1 MNDNRN
7 MILAIVLSALV
18 LIGWSLV
25 SDRLLPTAS
34 PQTVQV
40 ENGKAKPLP
49 QPTADPAADTPQAMR
64 GRAVVLARNAAGD
77 CRHAEPRRV
86 RSI

>member
-34 PQTVQV
+34 PPTAKV
-40 ENGKAKPLP
+40 ENGKLRPLP
-49 QPTADPAADTPQAMR
+49 QPAVCSGSRILDSSKRPIAIN
-64 GRAVVLARNAAGD
+64 GRS
-77 CRHAEPRRV
+77 PI
-86 RSI
+86 RSWTR

>member
-25 SDRLLPTAS
+25 SDRLLPTAN
-34 PQTVQV
+34 PPVVKV
-40 ENGKAKPLP
+40 EDGKAKPLP
-49 QPTADPAADTPQAMR
+49 QPQ
-64 GRAVVLARNAAGD
+64 
-77 CRHAEPRRV
+77 RR
-86 RSI
+86 SGG